1 MESKDQF
8 KKTDMKN
15 HASYYFDCIM
25 RVIDINSRYIVL
37 DEKK

>member
-1 MESKDQF
+1 
-8 KKTDMKN
+8 MKN
-15 HASYYFDCIM
+15 HASYYFDCMM